1 MKIIVTFFCI
11 LILSFFPASAESY
24 NIDEDNSVRNSLDE
38 KTGDFLDKNGIDIEN
53 DEWIK
58 NITPENVFKHIGQ
71 FLKNGMKIPLKSGVS
86 VLAIVLI
93 SAAISAIGEKGA
105 YPAAIYATTIATS
118 GILIS
123 PVYLCISAATS
134 ALKGCS
140 TFMLSFVPIFAA
152 VATASGNLSSAMTM
166 GGLLLAASEV
176 VGIISSFFILPLMSA
191 YLAVGICSAA
201 SPLSNGAA
209 AAESIKKIAFWLLSL
224 ISTVFLGILS
234 IQTTVSAATDS
245 LSIRT
250 SKFLIGTTVPVA
262 GATVSEA
269 ITTVAASMGL
279 IKSTVGIYGIVAIT
293 TIFLPIILEILIW
306 RVVLAVLNIISSF
319 LNVSKID
326 LLFKSV
332 DAMFSFLIGII
343 LLICAVFIISLAV
356 IITVGKAQ

>member
-11 LILSFFPASAESY
+11 LILSFFPVSAESY

-134 ALKGCS
+134 ALRAAWLSCS
-140 TFMLSFVPIFAA
+140 TTNACSRSRTAPIS
-152 VATASGNLSSAMTM
+152 TSRNLSSSSSTSAPTKSSWTNSRTRTEIPKRSSPSTVNMLCYTTEM
-166 GGLLLAASEV
+166 IPGHSLG
-176 VGIISSFFILPLMSA
+176 SFF
-191 YLAVGICSAA
+191 
-201 SPLSNGAA
+201 
-209 AAESIKKIAFWLLSL
+209 
-224 ISTVFLGILS
+224 
-234 IQTTVSAATDS
+234 
-245 LSIRT
+245 
-250 SKFLIGTTVPVA
+250 
-262 GATVSEA
+262 
-269 ITTVAASMGL
+269 
-279 IKSTVGIYGIVAIT
+279 
-293 TIFLPIILEILIW
+293 
-306 RVVLAVLNIISSF
+306 
-319 LNVSKID
+319 
-326 LLFKSV
+326 
-332 DAMFSFLIGII
+332 
-343 LLICAVFIISLAV
+343 
-356 IITVGKAQ
+356 